1 MTRVQVNLLSLLQ
14 EPAESAVQFA
24 PAAGATTAGTAAD
37 GQGAPPVGAAPQ
49 TGSPWTF
56 WVMMLLLF
64 GFMWFFVIR
73 PESKRRKKQ
82 QAFHAGL
89 QKGED
94 VVTAGGMH
102 GTIASIDG
110 ETITLKVGGE
120 VRLKFDRNAIAR
132 SASAPAGP
140 AAPGAPAG
148 K

>member
-1 MTRVQVNLLSLLQ
+1 MTRVQVNLISLLQ
-14 EPAESAVQFA
+14 EPAEGVQFA
-24 PAAGATTAGTAAD
+24 PAQGAPAAGTTAD
-37 GQGAPPVGAAPQ
+37 GQNPVTTGAAPQ
-49 TGSPWTF
+49 AGSPWTF

-73 PESKRRKKQ
+73 PESKRRKAQ
-82 QAFHAGL
+82 QSFHSSL

-110 ETITLKVGGE
+110 DSITLKVNGE

-132 SASAPAGP
+132 YASTPA
-140 AAPGAPAG
+140 GAPAPAA
-148 K
+148 KK

>member
-1 MTRVQVNLLSLLQ
+1 MTRAHVNLLSFLQ

-24 PAAGATTAGTAAD
+24 PAAGATAAGTAAD
-37 GQGAPPVGAAPQ
+37 GQGAPAGGAAPA
-49 TGSPWTF
+49 GSSPWTF

-73 PESKRRKKQ
+73 PESKRRKSQ
-82 QAFHAGL
+82 QSFHAGL

-110 ETITLKVGGE
+110 DSITLKVGGE

-132 SASAPAGP
+132 YASAPAGAPAP
-140 AAPGAPAG
+140 AA

>member
-1 MTRVQVNLLSLLQ
+1 MNPFILLQ
-14 EPAESAVQFA
+14 EPTESAVQFA
-24 PAAGATTAGTAAD
+24 PAPGATGAGIAAD
-37 GQGAPPVGAAPQ
+37 GQNSANAGTPPPG
-49 TGSPWTF
+49 GSPWTF

-73 PESKRRKKQ
+73 PESKRRKAQ
-82 QAFHAGL
+82 QSFHASL

-110 ETITLKVGGE
+110 ESITLKVGND

-132 SASAPAGP
+132 YASAPAGA
-140 AAPGAPAG
+140 AAPAPA

>member
-1 MTRVQVNLLSLLQ
+1 MNPFLLLQ

-24 PAAGATTAGTAAD
+24 PAPGATGAGTAAD
-37 GQGAPPVGAAPQ
+37 GQNPASGGAAQPG
-49 TGSPWTF
+49 GSPWTF
-56 WVMMLLLF
+56 WIMMLLLF

-73 PESKRRKKQ
+73 PESKRRKAQ
-82 QAFHAGL
+82 QSFHAGL

-102 GTIASIDG
+102 GTIASIDADA
-110 ETITLKVGGE
+110 ITLKVGND

-132 SASAPAGP
+132 YASAPAGAAAPAP
-140 AAPGAPAG
+140 AA